1 MIVKRAVQY
10 HGESYG
16 IDGTGKV
23 TEGESTKLE
32 ALVQALHQS
41 TEDTMLAKEGA
52 HE

>member
-1 MIVKRAVQY
+1 Y

-23 TEGESTKLE
+23 TEGEATKLE